1 VSGTTTRALTTVFAR
16 GTASY
21 RAPELLKEHPVYTNK
36 VDIWAIGCIL
46 FELVTGKVAFTGD
59 WEVHEFAVSGSKI
72 QLPNSSFPKLF
83 QTDVSTS
90 VDAILRPDPPQ
101 RPDATH
107 ICSKF
112 RSYIEQLSTNP
123 EPLSEAKLD
132 PYEPRADDSE
142 AIADWK
148 GLVKRNPN
156 SLPLQKRL
164 SDAYRKEGK
173 LDLEIA
179 ILERIVNKDP
189 SSVYYSDML
198 TEAYDKRRKV
208 QGWSDQSEVEENDKH
223 PEDWVVVDESSEIVE
238 SKPPRKAS
246 DGKDIAYWKERVYKK
261 PGDLDL
267 QTSLVKA
274 FRKQGDIEG
283 EIATFNDLI
292 RRFPSAWYLADQ
304 VANAYKEK
312 GDMDEA
318 IENWIDLV
326 HMEPANTWWQ
336 VRLAE
341 AYEIKKDKAGEI
353 QTWRDFV
360 KMYPDIESLQDRL
373 ATAYERT

>member
-1 VSGTTTRALTTVFAR
+1 VSGTSTGALTTLLAR

-59 WEVHEFAVSGSKI
+59 WEVHEFGVSGSKI
-72 QLPNSSFPKLF
+72 QLPTSSFPKLF
-83 QTDVSTS
+83 QNDVSTS
-90 VDAILRPDPPQ
+90 VDAILRPDWRQ
-101 RPDATH
+101 RPDALH

-112 RSYIEQLSTNP
+112 RSYIEQLSVNP
-123 EPLSEAKLD
+123 EPMDVKLD
-132 PYEPRADDSE
+132 PYEARPDDSE
-142 AIADWK
+142 AIGDWK

-156 SLPLQKRL
+156 SLTLAKRL

-179 ILERIVNKDP
+179 VLERIVNKDP
-189 SSVYYSDML
+189 SSVYYQDML
-198 TEAYDKRRKV
+198 TAAYDKRRQI
-208 QGWSDQSEVEENDKH
+208 QGWSGHSEFEEKDKH
-223 PEDWVVVDESSEIVE
+223 PEDWVVVE
-238 SKPPRKAS
+238 SKLPRKPS
-246 DGKDIAYWKERVYKK
+246 DSSDLSYWKERVYKT

-267 QTSLVKA
+267 QTTLVKA

-283 EIATFNDLI
+283 EIAAFNDLI

-304 VANAYKEK
+304 VANAYKQK

-318 IENWIDLV
+318 IANWIDLV
-326 HMEPANTWWQ
+326 HIQPGNTWWQ

-360 KMYPDIESLQDRL
+360 KMYPEVESLQDRL
-373 ATAYERT
+373 ATAYERK

>member
-1 VSGTTTRALTTVFAR
+1 M
-16 GTASY
+16 
-21 RAPELLKEHPVYTNK
+21 YTNK

-46 FELVTGKVAFTGD
+46 FELVTAKVAFTGD

-72 QLPNSSFPKLF
+72 QLPPVPFPKSF
-83 QTDVSTS
+83 QNDVSTS
-90 VDAILRPDPPQ
+90 VDAILRRDWRQ
-101 RPDATH
+101 RPDASH

-112 RSYIEQLSTNP
+112 RAYIDQLTTHP
-123 EPLSEAKLD
+123 ESLSEVKLD
-132 PYEPRADDSE
+132 PYEARPDDSE
-142 AIADWK
+142 VIADWK

-179 ILERIVNKDP
+179 VLERIVSKEP
-189 SSVYYSDML
+189 SSAYYKDML
-198 TEAYDKRRKV
+198 TTAYDKRRKM
-208 QGWSDQSEVEENDKH
+208 QGWSDETESEEKH
-223 PEDWVVVDESSEIVE
+223 PEDWVVVE
-238 SKPPRKAS
+238 SKLADLKVSPS
-246 DGKDIAYWKERVYKK
+246 DDIAYWKERVYQK

-283 EIATFNDLI
+283 EISTFNDLI

-304 VANAYKEK
+304 VANAYKKK

-318 IENWIDLV
+318 IANWIDLV

-341 AYEIKKDKAGEI
+341 AFEIKKDKAGEI

-360 KMYPDIESLQDRL
+360 RMYPEIESLQDRL
-373 ATAYERT
+373 ATAYERK